1 MADVLTPGQRRLNM
15 SRIRGR
21 DTKPEKTLR
30 SALHA
35 EGLRFRIHRRDIA
48 GCPDVVFPTQKIA
61 VFVDGC
67 FWHGCPEH
75 QTMPRTNPAF
85 WEKKLQRNRERD
97 EVVTRTLESAGWK
110 ILRFW
115 EHEVRQEISS
125 VVRTVKKTVRQ
136 RKILRTAN

>member
-1 MADVLTPGQRRLNM
+1 MADVLTPEQRRLNM
-15 SRIRGR
+15 SRIRDR
-21 DTKPEKTLR
+21 NTKPEKALR

-48 GCPDVVFPTQKIA
+48 GCPDVVFPAKKIA

-97 EVVTRTLESAGWK
+97 EAVTRTLESAGWK

-115 EHEVRQEISS
+115 EHEVRREISS
-125 VVRTVKKTVRQ
+125 VVQAVKKTVRQ
-136 RKILRTAN
+136 RKIHH